1 MPVTPFSTPLKTEYK
16 PLGLEAF
23 ARPLSEIQGKY
34 DSVLTAIKDADFAI
48 NSLDKDNPRNKE
60 LVSEFEGLR
69 DELAQNLLTTGNY
82 KQALDK
88 AKQLNKLFTKDEEI
102 KGIQSNYALYTEA
115 KKEQQE
121 RVSKGDITQQDFDLW
136 DFKARTDFQ
145 GTQYDKKSGKYN
157 TINVRPRMKNMEKE
171 IMDKSLELARMAP
184 TWTTEQFV
192 QTMAGLGMSAGQI
205 DYIKEKFEKRDLN
218 QVSSEIEN
226 FLRQSD
232 QYKNWVIEDADYKW
246 DYATKTDPNYINGFL
261 ENYNSV
267 LDSEKLRYQ
276 ELLKQNPGNA
286 PEIQAEI
293 DKLSKTQTDFLTGLQ
308 ASIKNGTVED
318 FAKTLFTNYALDS
331 RFGGVSF
338 GASDMVDVVNQTF
351 SVNEAGTGRKKAE
364 EKLKEMD
371 GISIATNVTGVTGKS
386 AQYTIGTG
394 STGVLDEYT
403 RAGASAYESLLE
415 QKRQFG
421 DDKIPGYE
429 GTLRTY
435 DPNKK
440 EDVPYIEA
448 KNANIT
454 MYTVLS
460 RNSNF
465 EKDIQKL
472 NSDFADINSQIATA
486 TTEEQKKELKSKAN
500 IIAQDIE
507 EKKLAKYADI
517 DLVEK
522 IISQELNKEYV
533 TPEIKNLYEQ
543 SGNDVAV
550 FLRKLREA
558 NTEFLTKESETAT
571 QKYQQTINELAKQYP
586 DVSMQELEKMAQ
598 LTAVD
603 IELKA
608 VTNMEQV
615 STEPKP
621 AKPLEEQVNIIDPNK
636 IGEVPQL
643 QFEGKPGQ
651 VQVVIDNVKKIPAEV
666 MFANNAMN
674 RYSQY
679 LKTITTSTPLEII
692 TDKNLE
698 KMTNGESLEFIE
710 YAKANQVGGSRIV
723 QVDYNPST
731 AKTKE
736 KATGDRFTLSAYSET
751 PHWVGNDEN
760 GDAIFR
766 YSIKPEFTGDRSTVN
781 TAVATYLKDQKEK
794 TTPDDATVPTAT
806 EIEQWVKDNPT
817 DLYVVMKGR
826 SNNLASS
833 AREHYTEW
841 GESAIKI
848 SDFKNLNKNIQNY
861 APIHMIGDPERRK
874 LYYQMGATLDAAL
887 KDPVKAKNVVLTQPP
902 AAWQQN
908 EDQTFT
914 GYAIQ
919 YYVKDGSV
927 IAQINKGILDPTKA
941 EDQRITWQAINS
953 VDLLD
958 KGNNLPVLLVQM
970 DLLYGTGRE
979 EDLVTHQESLVGDV
993 PFVPAFYG
1001 VTDGTPTIGK

>member
-1 MPVTPFSTPLKTEYK
+1 MPVTPYSTPLKTEYK

-34 DSVLTAIKDADFAI
+34 DTVLTAIKDADFAI
-48 NSLDKDNPRNKE
+48 NALDKDNPRHKE

-69 DELAQNLLTTGNY
+69 DELAQNLMTTGNY

-192 QTMAGLGMSAGQI
+192 QNMIGLGMSAGEI

-218 QVSSEIEN
+218 QVSAEIEN

-261 ENYNSV
+261 QNYNSV

-276 ELLKQNPGNA
+276 ELLKTNPESA
-286 PEIQAEI
+286 PQIQAEI
-293 DKLSKTQTDFLTGLQ
+293 DKLNKTQTDFQNGLQ
-308 ASIKNGTVED
+308 ASIQNGTAKD

-338 GASDMVDVVNQTF
+338 GASDMVDVINQTF
-351 SVNEAGTGRKKAE
+351 SVNEAGTGRSAKSRE
-364 EKLKEMD
+364 TLKEMD
-371 GISIATNVTGVTGKS
+371 GITIATNVTGVTDKS
-386 AQYTIGTG
+386 AKYTIGTG

-403 RAGASAYESLLE
+403 YAGRSAYESLQKQKE
-415 QKRQFG
+415 QLG
-421 DDKIPGYE
+421 ENKIPGYD

-435 DPNKK
+435 DPNKE
-440 EDVPYIEA
+440 EDKPYIET
-448 KNANIT
+448 KNSNIA
-454 MYTVLS
+454 MYSILS

-465 EKDIQKL
+465 DNDITKL
-472 NSDFADINSQIATA
+472 NSDFADLNSQIATA
-486 TTEEQKKELKSKAN
+486 TSEEQKRELKSKAN

-507 EKKLAKYADI
+507 EKKLAKYAEL
-517 DLVEK
+517 DLIEK
-522 IISQELNKEYV
+522 IINQELNKEYV

-543 SGNDVAV
+543 SGNDAAV
-550 FLRKLREA
+550 FLRKLRGYSS
-558 NTEFLTKESETAT
+558 EFLVKDVEKENIIKE
-571 QKYQQTINELAKQYP
+571 QEEIRKLNVERDQLQGVLNQEEIEKKYP
-586 DVSMQELEKMAQ
+586 RP
-598 LTAVD
+598 
-603 IELKA
+603 ELKY
-608 VTNMEQV
+608 
-615 STEPKP
+615 EPTI
-621 AKPLEEQVNIIDPNK
+621 VNHN
-636 IGEVPQL
+636 EV
-643 QFEGKPGQ
+643 
-651 VQVVIDNVKKIPAEV
+651 V
-666 MFANNAMN
+666 FANNIMN

-679 LKTITTSTPLEII
+679 LKTMTTATPLEVIS
-692 TDKNLE
+692 DQNLE
-698 KMTNGESLEFIE
+698 KMTNGESLEFNE
-710 YAKANQVGGSRIV
+710 YAKNNQVGSSRIV

-736 KATGDRFTLSAYSET
+736 KATGDKFTLAAYSDT

-766 YSIKPEFTGDRSTVN
+766 YSIKPEFAGDRSTVN

-794 TTPDDATVPTAT
+794 TTPDDATAPSST
-806 EIEQWVKDNPT
+806 EISQWIKDNPT

-826 SNNLASS
+826 SNNLAVS

-841 GESAIKI
+841 GEAAINI
-848 SDFKNLNKNIQNY
+848 SDFNSLNKNVQNY

-887 KDPVKAKNVVLTQPP
+887 KDPAKAKNIVLTQPP

-908 EDQTFT
+908 QDQTFT

-958 KGNNLPVLLVQM
+958 KGNNLPVLLTEM

-979 EDLVTHQESLVGDV
+979 EDLVNHQESLVGDV

-1001 VTDGTPTIGK
+1001 VTSGTPTIGR

>member
-1 MPVTPFSTPLKTEYK
+1 MPVTPYSTPLKTEYK

-34 DSVLTAIKDADFAI
+34 DTVLTAIKDADFAI
-48 NSLDKDNPRNKE
+48 NSLDKDNPRHKE
-60 LVSEFEGLR
+60 LVAEFEGLR
-69 DELAQNLLTTGNY
+69 DELAQNLMTTGNY

-102 KGIQSNYALYTEA
+102 KGIQTNYALYTEA

-121 RVSKGDITQQDFDLW
+121 RVAKGDITQQDFDLW

-246 DYATKTDPNYINGFL
+246 DYATKTDPNYINKFL

-267 LDSEKLRYQ
+267 LGSEKLRYQ

-308 ASIKNGTVED
+308 ASIKNGTAED

-351 SVNEAGTGRKKAE
+351 SVNEAGAAGRKKAE

-371 GISIATNVTGVTGKS
+371 GISIATNVTGVTDKS

-440 EDVPYIEA
+440 EDAPYIEA
-448 KNANIT
+448 KNSNIA

-460 RNSNF
+460 RNANF

-486 TTEEQKKELKSKAN
+486 TSEEQKKELKSKAN

-522 IISQELNKEYV
+522 IINQELNKEYV
-533 TPEIKNLYEQ
+533 SPEIKNLYEQ
-543 SGNDVAV
+543 SGNDATV
-550 FLRKLREA
+550 FLRKLREV
-558 NTEFLTKESETAT
+558 NTEFLTKESEKTINN
-571 QKYQQTINELAKQYP
+571 YQQQLAELQRQYP
-586 DVSMQELEKMAQ
+586 DQSIDTLEKMI
-598 LTAVD
+598 D
-603 IELKA
+603 
-608 VTNMEQV
+608 V
-615 STEPKP
+615 STFDVLSEMKEKP
-621 AKPLEEQVNIIDPNK
+621 SLEVS
-636 IGEVPQL
+636 
-643 QFEGKPGQ
+643 
-651 VQVVIDNVKKIPAEV
+651 
-666 MFANNAMN
+666 FANNIMN

-679 LKTITTSTPLEII
+679 LKIMTTATPLEVIS
-692 TDKNLE
+692 DQNLE

-736 KATGDRFTLSAYSET
+736 KATGDKFTLSAYSET

-794 TTPDDATVPTAT
+794 TTPDDATVPTAA
-806 EIEQWVKDNPT
+806 EIEQWIKDNPT
-817 DLYVVMKGR
+817 DLYVTMKGR

-861 APIHMIGDPERRK
+861 APIHMVGDPERRK

-887 KDPVKAKNVVLTQPP
+887 KDPVKAKNIVLTQPP

-927 IAQINKGILDPTKA
+927 VAQINKGILDPTKA

-979 EDLVTHQESLVGDV
+979 EDLVNHQESLVGDV

-1001 VTDGTPTIGK
+1001 VTDSTLTIGK

>member
-34 DSVLTAIKDADFAI
+34 DTVLTAIKDADFAI
-48 NSLDKDNPRNKE
+48 NALDKDNPRHKE

-69 DELAQNLLTTGNY
+69 DELAQNLMTTGNY

-102 KGIQSNYALYTEA
+102 KGIQSNYTLYTEA

-308 ASIKNGTVED
+308 ASIKNGTAED

-351 SVNEAGTGRKKAE
+351 SVNEAGAAGRKKAE

-371 GISIATNVTGVTGKS
+371 GISIATNVTGVTDKS

-440 EDVPYIEA
+440 EDMPYIET

-486 TTEEQKKELKSKAN
+486 TTEEQKKELKAKAN

-522 IISQELNKEYV
+522 IINQELNKEYV

-543 SGNDVAV
+543 SGNDATV
-550 FLRKLREA
+550 FLRKLRDYSS
-558 NTEFLTKESETAT
+558 EFLVKDAEKENIIKEQEEIRRLNIERDQLQGVLSQEEIEK
-571 QKYQQTINELAKQYP
+571 KYP
-586 DVSMQELEKMAQ
+586 RP
-598 LTAVD
+598 
-603 IELKA
+603 ELKY
-608 VTNMEQV
+608 
-615 STEPKP
+615 EPTI
-621 AKPLEEQVNIIDPNK
+621 VNQN
-636 IGEVPQL
+636 EV
-643 QFEGKPGQ
+643 
-651 VQVVIDNVKKIPAEV
+651 A
-666 MFANNAMN
+666 FANNIMN

-679 LKTITTSTPLEII
+679 LKTMTTATPLEVIS
-692 TDKNLE
+692 DQNLE

-710 YAKANQVGGSRIV
+710 YAKSNQVGGSRIV

-736 KATGDRFTLSAYSET
+736 KATGDKFTLSAYSET

-781 TAVATYLKDQKEK
+781 TAVATYLKDQKAK
-794 TTPDDATVPTAT
+794 TNPDDATVPTAA

-817 DLYVVMKGR
+817 DLYVTMKGR

-927 IAQINKGILDPTKA
+927 VAQINKGILDPTKA

-979 EDLVTHQESLVGDV
+979 EDLVNHQESLVGDV